1 MNTQTVFGL
10 AVILCLA
17 GAASATTTGFVSTI
31 DGAQANA
38 GAGTGSA
45 GTGSAT
51 LTYDDATNI
60 LTWNIA
66 WGSLTGTETLAHF
79 HGPAAPDMNAGVQVN
94 FAAISGLSSPS
105 IGQTTIT
112 PAQAADL
119 LNELWYINI
128 HTDVQTSGEIRGQIL
143 VDAVVPVG
151 GPTWAKIKSL
161 YR

>member
-1 MNTQTVFGL
+1 MKKQIALFLVTGL
-10 AVILCLA
+10 CIA
-17 GAASATTTGFVSTI
+17 GAGNATTTHFVATL

-38 GAGTGSA
+38 GAGTGSS

-60 LTWNIA
+60 LTWNIS
-66 WGSLTGTETLAHF
+66 WSGLTGTETVAHF
-79 HGPAAPDMNAGVQVN
+79 HGPATPAQNAGIQVN

-112 PAQAADL
+112 ANQATDL
-119 LNELWYINI
+119 LNDLWYINI
-128 HTDVQTSGEIRGQIL
+128 HTTAEAGGEIRGQIL
-143 VDAVVPVG
+143 VDGVVPVSG
-151 GPTWAKIKSL
+151 STWAGIKSR